1 MANMI
6 GLDYFQEAI
15 VLGIDA
21 LIFGICLK
29 GYYSYKNTIQALRV
43 STCERPLQIVRR
55 LLRFR
60 YILFI

>member
-1 MANMI
+1 MANVI
-6 GLDYFQEAI
+6 GLDHFQEAI

-43 STCERPLQIVRR
+43 SIRKANNSQIV
-55 LLRFR
+55 LI
-60 YILFI
+60 YICLN